1 MGSVTFSDSYS
12 VTTYGS
18 TSQSIRVNYSESY
31 NILTNQTTVSI
42 TSIEIKSNK
51 TVSGPVVGSV
61 TINGT
66 TIKTLSGG
74 YTNTASPSANS
85 WATITNSGG
94 GSVAVGHNANGTGS
108 MTVGLTGGHSEGGK
122 VVFGISWNGKP
133 FGVRTP
139 DSKSVSLTTHP
150 RGSAI
155 SSCPSAVTTQ
165 GEFSLS
171 VSRNS
176 TAFYHKATLSVGGT
190 AMYTSDAF
198 ATSMSCTIP
207 RSWFSS
213 YPSVASLAATVSVQ
227 TYSDSSCTTAIGSAA
242 TQSFTV
248 TADAGMKPSVS
259 AGWVCLAA
267 YNTGAA
273 SGLLGFIKGY
283 SQAEAAFDGSCV
295 DMSDAVGA
303 SIASFSV
310 TCQGAAVSESPYRT
324 PVLTQ
329 NAMVCTVTDTRGR
342 SASETFS
349 VALMDYANPTLTD
362 VSIFRC
368 DSNGDPDE
376 DGTNY
381 SAGATLSFSSLN
393 GQNACSFTAAHKAAG
408 GSYGAASS
416 LTSGTASIIGPISA
430 DLTYTVKISAT
441 DALGNT
447 AEFYATIPTRKW
459 AMHFR
464 PNGTGV
470 AFGKAAED
478 DDTLEISSD
487 WAVKLGQPLPV
498 ASGGTGAASIA
509 DAVYPVGSI
518 YLSVSSTDPGTLFGG
533 TWTKIEDAFL
543 LAAGQI
549 YTAGDTGGAASH
561 VHTTG
566 NHTLTATE
574 IPSHTH
580 NVRGYWT
587 VADRSG
593 SYKAASYTRI
603 SSDSPAS
610 SYGTTPILEA
620 GGGQPHNHGNTGSSG
635 NMPPYLVVHIW
646 KRTA

>member
-207 RSWFSS
+207 RSWFSA
-213 YPSVASLAATVSVQ
+213 YPSVSSLTATVSVQ

-259 AGWVCLAA
+259 AGWVSLAA

-283 SQAEAAFDGSCV
+283 SQAEAAFDGSCI

-329 NAMVCTVTDTRGR
+329 NTMVCTVTDTRGR
-342 SASETFS
+342 SASETFT
-349 VALMDYANPTLTD
+349 VALMDYANPSLTD

-368 DSNGDPDE
+368 DANGDPDE

-408 GSYGAASS
+408 GSYGTASS

-430 DLTYTVKISAT
+430 DLTYSVKISAA

-470 AFGKAAED
+470 AFGKAAETDGLFEID
-478 DDTLEISSD
+478 DAL
-487 WAVKLGQPLPV
+487 AVKSKGIVDL
-498 ASGGTGAASIA
+498 
-509 DAVYPVGSI
+509 VYPVGSI
-518 YLSVSSTDPGTLFGG
+518 YMSVASANPAALFGG
-533 TWTKIEDAFL
+533 TWAAIEDRFL
-543 LAAGQI
+543 LAAGSTW
-549 YTAGDTGGAASH
+549 TAGDTGGAATH
-561 VHTTG
+561 DHTTAD
-566 NHTLTATE
+566 HTLTINE
-574 IPSHTH
+574 MPSHYH
-580 NVRGYWT
+580 KFKDWLPR
-587 VADRSG
+587 ASG
-593 SYKAASYTRI
+593 SGNAYCASYSQQADI
-603 SSDSPAS
+603 
-610 SYGTTPILEA
+610 
-620 GGGQPHNHGNTGSSG
+620 GGGTRNEGGSQPHNHGNTGSSG